1 MKWKLYYV
9 SVCLALQLMKETDIH
24 ILYSREQNV
33 LESQIP
39 DSLTQGE
46 FYWLKSSNAMHATI
60 TSNPLSSK
68 SDQH

>member
-1 MKWKLYYV
+1 MKTLLTCQ
-9 SVCLALQLMKETDIH
+9 CLALQLMGETDIH
-24 ILYSREQNV
+24 ILHSRKENV

-68 SDQH
+68 SNQH

>member
-1 MKWKLYYV
+1 M
-9 SVCLALQLMKETDIH
+9 CLALQLMKKTDIH

>member
-1 MKWKLYYV
+1 M
-9 SVCLALQLMKETDIH
+9 CLALQVMKETDIH

-46 FYWLKSSNAMHATI
+46 FY
-60 TSNPLSSK
+60 
-68 SDQH
+68 